1 MRRIITFWLTATATL
16 LLTSW
21 LLNVPILRYMQQQ
34 HYATNYPYL
43 AFFDELATIPN
54 NAFLEFGNKIKNSL
68 SFVPI
73 VPAIPKPESALAT
86 AEELQQPNVAL
97 PPIADSLPQDA
108 SQHIDETEE
117 TNTTMVAEIPTAT
130 LNLPTLPKLNSLQKG
145 DVVVLIGD
153 SLMQGVGITLVSLLK
168 KHGAVPINL
177 SKQSTGLT
185 YSQHFDWEKAL
196 ANALAEQ
203 PARYVIVMLG
213 ANDPW
218 DMIDPENKARYIKF
232 KTKRWEE
239 IYRARIQSLLTL
251 AREQGAQ
258 VFWYEAPYMKKDKLN
273 EGILYLNTLYEDEV
287 QKNDAIF
294 LHSNAVLSEGKVFSA
309 YITRGD
315 KKIKVRANDGI
326 HFSSEGS
333 RILSKLLLQH
343 LLPTTESEQKE

>member
-1 MRRIITFWLTATATL
+1 MRRIITFWLTATTTL

-68 SFVPI
+68 SFAPI
-73 VPAIPKPESALAT
+73 VPAIPKPKMALT
-86 AEELQQPNVAL
+86 ETEKPQQPNVAL
-97 PPIADSLPQDA
+97 PPIVDSLPQDA

-130 LNLPTLPKLNSLQKG
+130 LNLPTLPKPNSLQKG

-218 DMIDPENKARYIKF
+218 NMIDPENKARYVKF
-232 KTKRWEE
+232 KSKRWEE

-251 AREQGAQ
+251 AHEHGAQ
-258 VFWYEAPYMKKDKLN
+258 VFWYETPYMKKEKLN
-273 EGILYLNTLYEDEV
+273 DGILYLNMLYEDEV

-294 LHSNAVLSEGKVFSA
+294 LHSNAVLSEGEAFSA
-309 YITRGD
+309 YITRGG

-326 HFSSEGS
+326 HFSPEG
-333 RILSKLLLQH
+333 
-343 LLPTTESEQKE
+343 

>member
-1 MRRIITFWLTATATL
+1 MRRILTFWLVAVATL

-21 LLNVPILRYMQQQ
+21 LLNAPILRYMQQQ

-54 NAFLEFGNKIKNSL
+54 NVFLDFGNRIKNSL
-68 SFVPI
+68 SFAPI
-73 VPAIPKPESALAT
+73 IPTIPSFEPILTTEPKHPHVALLPVVDSAPIDTDKHDNKTDETNAT
-86 AEELQQPNVAL
+86 IAEEIHV
-97 PPIADSLPQDA
+97 
-108 SQHIDETEE
+108 T
-117 TNTTMVAEIPTAT
+117 IP
-130 LNLPTLPKLNSLQKG
+130 NLPTLPAPNSLQKG
-145 DVVVLIGD
+145 DVVLLIGD
-153 SLMQGVGITLVSLLK
+153 SLMQGVGMTLVSMLK

-196 ANALAEQ
+196 SSALLEQ
-203 PARYVIVMLG
+203 PVQYVIIMLG

-232 KTKRWEE
+232 KTERWEE

-251 AREQGAQ
+251 AHEHGAQ
-258 VFWYEAPYMKKDKLN
+258 VFWYEAPYMKKEKLN
-273 EGILYLNTLYEDEV
+273 EGVLYLNTLYEDEAR
-287 QKNDAIF
+287 QNGAIF
-294 LHSNAVLSEGKVFSA
+294 LHSNDVLSDGETFSA
-309 YITRGD
+309 YITRND

-326 HFSSEGS
+326 HFSPEGS

-343 LLPTTESEQKE
+343 LLPTSKSEQKE